1 MKAQLFKFTTIL
13 LLSLSCLKLSAQTP
27 YVGGSLQAA
36 YTTYFDFRP
45 HFLGGYEFNDKWA
58 IGGGVG
64 LDLTATSNS
73 AYAAGFLAAYVRYTP
88 WHNDYIFTDIK
99 WRTEAILKDG
109 INGADLGLMGS
120 LRFRVSDHIDI
131 FTDFLPVGVR
141 YSFDDATPLIGILS
155 NGCTLG
161 LHYRF

>member
-1 MKAQLFKFTTIL
+1 MRITLFKFTTIL
-13 LLSLSCLKLSAQTP
+13 FLSLSCLKLSAQTP

-36 YTTYFDFRP
+36 YTTFFDFRP

-64 LDLTATSNS
+64 LDLTATSNN

-88 WHNDYIFTDIK
+88 WHNDYFFADIK

-109 INGADLGLMGS
+109 INGADIGL
-120 LRFRVSDHIDI
+120 F
-131 FTDFLPVGVR
+131 R

-161 LHYRF
+161 MHYRF

>member
-1 MKAQLFKFTTIL
+1 MRITLFKFTTIL
-13 LLSLSCLKLSAQTP
+13 FLSLSCLKLSAQTP

-58 IGGGVG
+58 IGGGFG
-64 LDLTATSNS
+64 LDLTATSNN
-73 AYAAGFLAAYVRYTP
+73 AYLASFLGAYVRYTP
-88 WHNDYIFTDIK
+88 WQNDFFFTDIK

-109 INGADLGLMGS
+109 INGADIGLLGS
-120 LRFRVSDHIDI
+120 FRFRVSNHIDI
-131 FTDFLPVGVR
+131 FTDFLPIGVR
-141 YSFDDATPLIGILS
+141 YNRDDAAPFIGILS